1 MAFGDEKMILSPNR
15 VEIDLSA
22 LTHNLNEVKRLV
34 GTKTKIMGIVKSD
47 AYGHGAATV
56 SRVLEKQGVHSLG
69 VAHLYEAL
77 ELREK
82 GMGCPIVVLC
92 GIKTE
97 EEAKAAIDK
106 NLTPVLFDMNQ
117 VEFIADECAKTGKR
131 AGIYLKV
138 DTGMGRLGILLSDLK
153 SFLGK
158 IMTYEEI
165 FVEGLT
171 SHLSSADEPSSAF
184 TRLQVERFSKA
195 IDIARSMGLSVPL
208 NNLANSAGIMGY
220 REAHFDMVRPGI
232 MLYGG
237 YPCPEFQS
245 LATLRPVMHFKG
257 QVIQVKNLPD
267 ASPVSYGRTYHTTGQ
282 QTIAVISAG
291 YGDGLPRS
299 LSSVGK
305 VLIGGKKVPILG
317 RVCMNMI
324 MADVSGSRGI
334 RAGDEA
340 VFLGLQGEEM
350 IAGDDMASWA
360 GTIAYEVFCSL
371 GQRNKKEYRQ

>member
-1 MAFGDEKMILSPNR
+1 
-15 VEIDLSA
+15 
-22 LTHNLNEVKRLV
+22 
-34 GTKTKIMGIVKSD
+34 
-47 AYGHGAATV
+47 
-56 SRVLEKQGVHSLG
+56 
-69 VAHLYEAL
+69 
-77 ELREK
+77 
-82 GMGCPIVVLC
+82 
-92 GIKTE
+92 
-97 EEAKAAIDK
+97 
-106 NLTPVLFDMNQ
+106 
-117 VEFIADECAKTGKR
+117 
-131 AGIYLKV
+131 
-138 DTGMGRLGILLSDLK
+138 
-153 SFLGK
+153 
-158 IMTYEEI
+158 
-165 FVEGLT
+165 
-171 SHLSSADEPSSAF
+171 
-184 TRLQVERFSKA
+184 
-195 IDIARSMGLSVPL
+195 MGLSVPL